1 MNRNIILLVLV
12 LGTLMA
18 AVDGTIVL
26 LALPEIA
33 QDLHSDLFTSIW
45 VLLAYLLV
53 SAILSTQT
61 GRIGDIYGR
70 AKIFNLGFVIFT
82 VASALCGL
90 SNSIY
95 LLIAFRLVQGVGG
108 AMMSANSGAIVADH
122 FPPNMMGRAY
132 GYTSLGWN
140 IGALVGIVLGGTL
153 TTFFGWPYIFYINVP
168 IGIVSVILGVKYIKD
183 LNKVPKKLDI
193 VGALTIGLSLVL
205 ISYSSI
211 TIASVGLSLNM
222 IAILM
227 IGLALLGVFLYNES
241 KVSNPIIDLNAFKY
255 RLLGYSL
262 TASFLQSIGGLA
274 ITFLL
279 IMYLQ
284 GVRGLSPLDSS
295 LILLPGYVIASFL
308 APYMG
313 RLSDR
318 YGSRWLA
325 TLGLAIIMLSV
336 ILYYVVL
343 TPNASYLTILIVS
356 GINGVGS
363 GMFWPSN
370 TSAIMSSAPKGYF
383 GSISGLSRTL
393 GGIGTILS
401 YVISLTVAAAAI
413 PKYVAFEIFL
423 GTSKLDGGLSSVFVE
438 GLHYAFLLSA
448 LILAGATVLSFMRG
462 KETRT
467 EKVRTENAK

>member
-183 LNKVPKKLDI
+183 VNKVPKKLDI

-423 GTSKLDGGLSSVFVE
+423 GTSKLDGGLSSVFVV

>member
-1 MNRNIILLVLV
+1 
-12 LGTLMA
+12 
-18 AVDGTIVL
+18 
-26 LALPEIA
+26 
-33 QDLHSDLFTSIW
+33 
-45 VLLAYLLV
+45 
-53 SAILSTQT
+53 
-61 GRIGDIYGR
+61 
-70 AKIFNLGFVIFT
+70 
-82 VASALCGL
+82 
-90 SNSIY
+90 
-95 LLIAFRLVQGVGG
+95 
-108 AMMSANSGAIVADH
+108 
-122 FPPNMMGRAY
+122 
-132 GYTSLGWN
+132 
-140 IGALVGIVLGGTL
+140 
-153 TTFFGWPYIFYINVP
+153 
-168 IGIVSVILGVKYIKD
+168 
-183 LNKVPKKLDI
+183 
-193 VGALTIGLSLVL
+193 
-205 ISYSSI
+205 

-336 ILYYVVL
+336 IIYYVVL

-423 GTSKLDGGLSSVFVE
+423 GTSKLDGGLSSVFVV

>member
-183 LNKVPKKLDI
+183 VNKVPKKLDI

-336 ILYYVVL
+336 IIYYVVL

-423 GTSKLDGGLSSVFVE
+423 GTSKLDGGLSSVFVV

>member
-70 AKIFNLGFVIFT
+70 AKIFNLGFIIFT

-183 LNKVPKKLDI
+183 VNKVPKKLDI

-336 ILYYVVL
+336 IIYYVVL

-423 GTSKLDGGLSSVFVE
+423 GTSKLDGGLSSVFVV